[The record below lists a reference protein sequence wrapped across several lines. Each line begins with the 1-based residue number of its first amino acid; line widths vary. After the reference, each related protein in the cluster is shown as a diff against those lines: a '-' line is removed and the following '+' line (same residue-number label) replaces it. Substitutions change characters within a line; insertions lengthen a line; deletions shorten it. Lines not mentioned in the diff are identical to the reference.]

1 MSEYQYDDISK
12 FWESEKQD
20 EVLGDLED
28 LQLSKMIEYLS
39 NIRLRFAETH
49 ANEDI
54 QAEIYE
60 QEAINLEFML
70 RDLLI
75 LRRNKILQ
83 AAVKQEEPSGDMT
96 ISEEEFYNRV
106 FRAFSGHDEF
116 VENTITGSPSATVK
130 LSNSDTSAT
139 EEAIDDDD
147 THQLDYVMV
156 RFLQPIEEAFV
167 GMDEQIYG
175 PFDKEDVA
183 MIPIHNA
190 KVWLRN
196 GTVSRIVPEE
206 RKESD

>member
-1 MSEYQYDDISK
+1 MSEYQYDDIRIS
-12 FWESEKQD
+12 WESER
-20 EVLGDLED
+20 EHEALGDLED

-39 NIRLRFAETH
+39 NVRLRFAETH
-49 ANEDI
+49 ANDDI

-83 AAVKQEEPSGDMT
+83 AAVMKEEPSGTMT

-106 FRAFSGHDEF
+106 FRAFSGHNEF

-130 LSNSDTSAT
+130 LPDSERSVSEEDT
-139 EEAIDDDD
+139 DDDD
-147 THQLDYVMV
+147 TRQLDYVMV

-167 GMDEQIYG
+167 GIDEQIYG
-175 PFDKEDVA
+175 PFTKEDVA